1 MSSPALQQNL
11 SPFVRGGSEIHVERA
26 TAERPQKALELIEEY
41 YDAAAVVLRD
51 NRATILRYMT
61 GAESGVW
68 VARVGLLPAGCIL
81 YRPLPGLAAAGEL
94 KRLYVRP
101 LFRKRGIA
109 KALLRA
115 AEEFARTRNVCDIY
129 LDTNEQFRVAIAF
142 YKRHGYVACDRY
154 NENTQATVFMR
165 KRLQAPVNVRT
176 FEPGDE
182 EDFRLLNEAWIE
194 KYFRLE
200 DRDRSTLCDPHR
212 HILAP
217 GGQIFMAVRDGKRI
231 GCCALM
237 LKENGVCEVVKM
249 AVAESEQG
257 RGIGRKLL
265 EAVIAYVRAGG
276 YTRLY
281 LETNG
286 MLKNAIHL
294 YESVGFRR
302 LAPESVTK
310 SPYARANVYMEMIL
324 TYSKGGRM
332 RPGQRKAPPH
342 LPLVL
347 G

>member
-1 MSSPALQQNL
+1 MKERRLEMSSPALQQDPR
-11 SPFVRGGSEIHVERA
+11 PFVHGGSEIRVERA
-26 TAERPQKALELIEEY
+26 TAEHPEQALELIEEY
-41 YDAAAVVLRD
+41 YDAVAVVLRD
-51 NRATILRYMT
+51 NRAAILRYMT
-61 GAESGVW
+61 GADSGVW

-81 YRPLPGLAAAGEL
+81 YRPLPGVASAGEL
-94 KRLYVRP
+94 KRLYVRE

-109 KALLRA
+109 KELLRA
-115 AEEFARTRNVCDIY
+115 AEDFARTRNVGEIY

-142 YKRHGYVACDRY
+142 YIRHGYAPCDRY
-154 NENTQATVFMR
+154 NENPQATVFMR
-165 KRLQAPVNVRT
+165 KRLQGPVRVRS

-182 EDFRLLNEAWIE
+182 EDFRLLNETWIE

-200 DRDRSTLCDPHR
+200 DKDRSTLCDPHT

-217 GGQIFMAVRDGKRI
+217 GGQIFMAVRDEKRI

-237 LKENGVCEVVKM
+237 LKGHGVYEVVKM

-265 EAVIAYVRAGG
+265 EAVIGYARAHG
-276 YTRLY
+276 YARLY

-294 YESVGFRR
+294 YESVGFRH
-302 LAPESVTK
+302 LAPEDIEE

-324 TYSKGGRM
+324 D
-332 RPGQRKAPPH
+332 
-342 LPLVL
+342 
-347 G
+347 